1 MIKDLRGS
9 TLDLNFLNS
18 IIEKEKASSGCNDI
32 VIQMSIDTTYQ
43 ILEQNCTEFT
53 SAFLAEGEMVLTY
66 RGCEVYLRN
75 DLGYGVVDVQA
86 VERGRTDY
94 AGS

>member
-32 VIQMSIDTTYQ
+32 VIQMNRDTAYQ
-43 ILEQNCTEFT
+43 ILEQNCIEST
-53 SAFLAEGEMVLTY
+53 STFPAEAGMVSTY
-66 RGCEVYLRN
+66 RGCEVQLRN
-75 DLGYGVVDVQA
+75 DLPYGVVDTQV

-94 AGS
+94 TGF

>member
-9 TLDLNFLNS
+9 TLDLNFLNNL
-18 IIEKEKASSGCNDI
+18 IEKEKASSGCNDI
-32 VIQMSIDTTYQ
+32 VIQMNRDTAYQ
-43 ILEQNCTEFT
+43 ILEQNCIEST
-53 SAFLAEGEMVLTY
+53 SVFPAETGMVSTY
-66 RGCEVYLRN
+66 RGCEVWLRN

-94 AGS
+94 TGF

>member
-9 TLDLNFLNS
+9 TLDLNFLNNL
-18 IIEKEKASSGCNDI
+18 IEKEKASSGCNDI
-32 VIQMSIDTTYQ
+32 IIQMNRDTAYQ
-43 ILEQNCTEFT
+43 ILEQNCIKFT
-53 SAFLAEGEMVLTY
+53 SVFPAETGMVSTY
-66 RGCEVYLRN
+66 RSCEVWLRN

-94 AGS
+94 AGF